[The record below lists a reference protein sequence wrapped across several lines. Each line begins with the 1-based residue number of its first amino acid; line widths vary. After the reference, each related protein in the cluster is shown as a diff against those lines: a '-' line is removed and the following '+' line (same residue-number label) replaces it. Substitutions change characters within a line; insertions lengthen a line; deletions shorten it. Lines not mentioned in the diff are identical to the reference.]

1 MEKYFLLK
9 SFNSDITDEDLIIE
23 LEDDYGWL
31 INFGCNLD
39 NMQFIAKAYGD
50 DNLVLQQSLLCINFN
65 IYILSPEFRDF
76 VEQIITVDHQW
87 LDVDIFNSSDKL
99 ITNEYKILNII
110 NPTKCI
116 NLKESS
122 YKILHEETKEYI
134 FYKLVVEKEK
144 LDVEFGCLD
153 LSKEIFVSENVKHQI
168 ERNKFV
174 STAFKEI

>member
-65 IYILSPEFRDF
+65 I
-76 VEQIITVDHQW
+76 
-87 LDVDIFNSSDKL
+87 
-99 ITNEYKILNII
+99 
-110 NPTKCI
+110 
-116 NLKESS
+116 
-122 YKILHEETKEYI
+122 
-134 FYKLVVEKEK
+134 
-144 LDVEFGCLD
+144 
-153 LSKEIFVSENVKHQI
+153 
-168 ERNKFV
+168 
-174 STAFKEI
+174 